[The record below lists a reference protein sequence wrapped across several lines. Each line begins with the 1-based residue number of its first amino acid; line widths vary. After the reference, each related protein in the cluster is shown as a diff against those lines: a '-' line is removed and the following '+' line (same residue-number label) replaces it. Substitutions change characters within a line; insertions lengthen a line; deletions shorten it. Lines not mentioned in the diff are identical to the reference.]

1 MEPEDDNA
9 AADGDVGAEGEDQ
22 RGPTAEGPPPRA
34 LPWLRRGLLRVSVL
48 QIEVIE
54 PEKVDLEGGMRL
66 RVALR
71 EPGLDSRWV
80 KDPTPGSQ
88 LPLDLPGAGVH
99 LLLSQAKAKEPAIEP
114 IQDILSCA
122 CVGSPLL
129 VVTLLADMDEEEVE
143 EEVEEEGDDGRKGG
157 GGGRRGGQREGG
169 GSRGQKETEADE
181 EGEGSKP
188 RAEREVCRGEVPTSQ
203 LRDPFHLAEQ
213 ARLAVA
219 PLAHELAAK
228 EAEEEGNAKER
239 KEEIARIQTRIEEAQ
254 SMATPQAWEEWVPML
269 EQGSGAEICRFLI
282 SATLS
287 LDEPPFEPPSEVA
300 KNAPDSLYFR
310 GSIPT

>member
-1 MEPEDDNA
+1 MEPEDVDG
-9 AADGDVGAEGEDQ
+9 AADAEVGAEGEDQ

-34 LPWLRRGLLRVSVL
+34 LPWLRRGLLRASVL
-48 QIEVIE
+48 QIEVLE

-80 KDPTPGSQ
+80 KDPGSQ

-99 LLLSQAKAKEPAIEP
+99 LLLSQAKSKEPAMEP

-129 VVTLLADMDEEEVE
+129 VVTLLADVDEEEVVE
-143 EEVEEEGDDGRKGG
+143 EGKEEGDGGRKGG
-157 GGGRRGGQREGG
+157 SGGGGGGQRKGG
-169 GSRGQKETEADE
+169 GSKGQGETEADVE
-181 EGEGSKP
+181 EEEEGSKP
-188 RAEREVCRGEVPTSQ
+188 RAEREVCRGEASTSH
-203 LRDPFHLAEQ
+203 LSDPFQLAEQ

-219 PLAHELAAK
+219 PLAYELAAK
-228 EAEEEGNAKER
+228 EAEEGGGAKER
-239 KEEIARIQTRIEEAQ
+239 KEEIAQIQAHIEEAESIAIPQ
-254 SMATPQAWEEWVPML
+254 SWQEWVPML
-269 EQGSGAEICRFLI
+269 EPGSGTEVCRFLI

-300 KNAPDSLYFR
+300 RNAPDS
-310 GSIPT
+310 